1 MSDIIHLLPE
11 HVANQI
17 AAGEVVQRPASV
29 VKELLENAIDAGA
42 TTIRLLVKDAGK
54 TLIQVIDNGRG
65 MSETDARMSF
75 ERHATSKITRTEDL
89 FRIVTMGFRG
99 EALAS
104 IAAVAQVEMMTRL
117 PEREVGTRLEVEGS
131 KLRGI
136 EPHACPAGTSVSVRN
151 IFFNVPARRYFLKSD
166 AIELRHMIDEFER
179 VVLTHPEIEFSMSH
193 NGTEVLNLPK
203 SNLRQ
208 RIVHTFGNKYN
219 EKLVPVE
226 ESTDIVTVTGFAGK
240 PDASRKTRGEQF
252 FFANGRYI
260 RNAYL
265 HHAVMN
271 AYDQLLPPGH
281 YPLYFLYLQLD
292 PAFIDINIHPTKT
305 EIKFQDERA
314 IYAILNASVKR
325 ALGKFSISPSL
336 DFDQEI
342 SIRVSPIS
350 SAGPVVPPQI
360 RVNPAYN
367 PFNEQVRPSPA
378 ASSGWLDR
386 KSATEGWKEL
396 LSIDPDRAA
405 VAAIQPDV
413 PPPSLPREITAVGQV
428 FGRFV
433 LCKWAEGLLLLDQH
447 RAHKRVLY
455 EKLLGVIDGGK
466 VASQQL
472 LFPEAVELSAG
483 DAALVAGMTGELQ
496 QLGFDL
502 SALGPRSYQVAG
514 IPAEAAGQSAGNLLE
529 ELLEQYQNGMASLK
543 FSPRERLLWSL
554 ARTMAIPYQRKLTPS
569 EQTELAVQW
578 VSCSSP
584 HYAESGQRTFL
595 NFSLEEIQALFS

>member
-29 VKELLENAIDAGA
+29 VKELMENAIDAGA

-117 PEREVGTRLEVEGS
+117 PERELGTRLEVEGS

-136 EPHACPAGTSVSVRN
+136 EPHACQAGTSVSVRN

-252 FFANGRYI
+252 FFANGRFI

-342 SIRVSPIS
+342 SIRVSPVS

-367 PFNEQVRPSPA
+367 PFHEQTRPSPA

-386 KSATEGWKEL
+386 KSTTEGWKEL
-396 LSIDPDRAA
+396 LSIDPGRTA
-405 VAAIQPDV
+405 VAASQPDA
-413 PPPSLPREITAVGQV
+413 PPAALPREIVAMGQV

-433 LCKWAEGLLLLDQH
+433 LCRWAEGILLLDQH

-455 EKLLGVIDGGK
+455 EKLLGVLDGGK
-466 VASQQL
+466 AASQQL
-472 LFPEAVELSAG
+472 LFPEVVELSAG

-502 SALGPRSYQVAG
+502 SALGPRSFQIAG
-514 IPAEAAGQSAGNLLE
+514 IPAEAAGQSAGHLLE

-554 ARTMAIPYQRKLTPS
+554 SRTMAIPYQRKLTPS

-578 VSCSSP
+578 VSCTSP
-584 HYAESGQRTFL
+584 QYAESGQRTFL
-595 NFSLEEIQALFS
+595 NFTLEEIQALFS